1 MRISDWSSDVCSSDL
16 FWPKDFDYAGKKV
29 VVIGSGATAVTIV
42 PSMTEKGDGKGA
54 AHVTML
60 QRTPTWYFIRPAKDG
75 FANFLRKIL
84 PEKLA
89 YKIPR
94 FKNVR
99 LQDIGFRSEER
110 RVGKECV
117 RTCRSRW

>member
-1 MRISDWSSDVCSSDL
+1 M
-16 FWPKDFDYAGKKV
+16 K
-29 VVIGSGATAVTIV
+29 
-42 PSMTEKGDGKGA
+42 EA

-89 YKIPR
+89 YRITR

-99 LQDIGFRSEER
+99 LQDIGFRRAREKPQKVKEFLTNKLKASLGDPSAAEAFTPPYNPSEPR
-110 RVGKECV
+110 PCPVPHAYSSNAFKAGNTSV
-117 RTCRSRW
+117 RP